1 MKNTSPSLSV
11 AQRWLIVL
19 AGIAVGFSA
28 GLIYNSGSIS
38 SITFSDEKPEA
49 PRFQLNKELTNAK
62 SDVEAL
68 HPMDAEIERYL
79 KRWEIKGA
87 SLAISRNDSLV
98 YAKGYGW
105 ADEEAQTPMQPGHML
120 RIASVSKLLTA
131 VGIMKL
137 VETNRL
143 HLTDHV
149 FGPDG
154 VLNDTVYTNAVR
166 DKRHFDIT
174 VEQLLRHEGGF
185 NNAAGDPMFSTRYV
199 IMQNHL
205 STPPTNAQLIAIVL
219 KRRLGYTPG
228 TMHKYSNFG
237 YMLLS
242 QIIERVSH
250 MPYEEFMKKQVFE
263 PAGCYDLHIAG
274 NYLKDRREGEVHYYM
289 HGGSEPTYEFNN
301 SGQKVVKCYGENDI
315 HSLQGAGGWIAS
327 APELCRIIAS
337 IDLAPELKD
346 VLSEESVRTMT
357 TMLPGH
363 QFALGW
369 NVTPANGPWLRTGTL
384 SGTSANVVRFPDGEC
399 WVLITNTSTWRGHG
413 FAQESISVFDRLRKK
428 YASAIPHRT
437 LWPMSNGTSAK
448 QN

>member
-1 MKNTSPSLSV
+1 MKHTNQSLSV
-11 AQRWLIVL
+11 AQRWIIVVV
-19 AGIAVGFSA
+19 GIAVGFGA
-28 GLIYNSGSIS
+28 GLIYNSDRIA
-38 SITFSDEKPEA
+38 SITFSDEAKKA
-49 PRFQLNKELTNAK
+49 PRYELNKTLTNEK

-68 HPMDAEIERYL
+68 RPMDEEISRYL

-120 RIASVSKLLTA
+120 RVASVSKLLTA

-143 HLTDHV
+143 RLSDHV
-149 FGPDG
+149 FGADG
-154 VLNDTVYTNAVR
+154 VLNDTAYTNAVR

-185 NNAAGDPMFSTRYV
+185 NNAAGDPMFSTRY
-199 IMQNHL
+199 IMMQNHL
-205 STPPTNAQLIAIVL
+205 TTPPTNQELIRIVL

-242 QIIERVSH
+242 QIIEHVSH
-250 MPYEEFMKKQVFE
+250 MPYEEFMTENVFE
-263 PAGCYDLHIAG
+263 PAGCYGFHIAG

-289 HGGSEPTYEFNN
+289 HDGSEPTYEFNN
-301 SGQKVVKCYGENDI
+301 SGNQVVKCYGENDV

-327 APELCRIIAS
+327 APELCRLIAS
-337 IDLAPELKD
+337 IDGAPQLKNI
-346 VLSEESVRTMT
+346 LSDESIRTMT
-357 TMLPGH
+357 TMIPGH

-369 NVTPANGPWLRTGTL
+369 NVTPTDGPWLRTGTL

-413 FAQESISVFDRLRKK
+413 FAKESIAVFDRLRKK
-428 YASAIPHRT
+428 YAAAMPHRT
-437 LWPMSNGTSAK
+437 LWPMK
-448 QN
+448 